1 MKRIYF
7 VRHGVTSFTEE
18 PERFCGVSDPPLSN
32 HGHAQISSLADALE
46 GIVNPSLV
54 LHSPLRRAVQTA
66 SILAEQ
72 LDCSHLGC
80 DDLREVAFGDWEG
93 LSRDDIVARSGPEFS
108 KWQANCFENPPP
120 CGEPSDSI
128 IARIHR
134 LRDAL
139 TSASETSVLIV
150 VHKAFSRMAFGTWLG
165 VSPPYLRTFIDL
177 KPGELGLIG
186 LSPVKAQLRLLNW
199 RPASLL

>member
-1 MKRIYF
+1 LRAVTFDAVEKALQMKRIYF

-80 DDLREVAFGDWEG
+80 DDLREVAFGAQ
-93 LSRDDIVARSGPEFS
+93 SARCADI
-108 KWQANCFENPPP
+108 C
-120 CGEPSDSI
+120 
-128 IARIHR
+128 
-134 LRDAL
+134 L
-139 TSASETSVLIV
+139 
-150 VHKAFSRMAFGTWLG
+150 
-165 VSPPYLRTFIDL
+165 
-177 KPGELGLIG
+177 
-186 LSPVKAQLRLLNW
+186 
-199 RPASLL
+199 